1 MSKFLRYAAIGAA
14 VASFGIASGAQA
26 ATTASADVKAK
37 ILSTLAVSVDSSQDT
52 LDFGTIGDSGP
63 ITGDVTLSVSAAGV
77 KGTCPTGLTCAGTAT
92 VPLFHVS
99 GANSKAVNIT
109 FVNASETLSYVGTAP
124 SGFTN
129 ATMSVGSFVTNAVNG
144 TTTNQLLL
152 DSTGVGTFQVG
163 GTLTVHQDQAPGT
176 YKGTLSVSVAYN

>member
-37 ILSTLAVSVDSSQDT
+37 ILSTLAVSIDPSQDT

-63 ITGDVTLSVSAAGV
+63 ISADVTLSVSAAGV

-99 GANSKAVNIT
+99 GANNKAVNIT
-109 FVNASETLSYVGTAP
+109 LPSTSSTLTYQGTAP
-124 SGFTN
+124 VGFTAN
-129 ATMSVGSFVTNAVNG
+129 TMSVDSFVSNAVNG
-144 TTTNQLLL
+144 TSTNQLLL
-152 DSTGVGTFQVG
+152 DSSGQGTFQVG